1 MKECGI
7 MKLSDLNIGV
17 AMTGSFCT
25 FLSIIS
31 QIENIVAAG
40 ANVIPIFSYHAQSI
54 NTRFGKANDF
64 LVRMELLT
72 GNAPIL
78 TIEDA
83 EPLGPKNKLDILLIA
98 PCTGNTLAKLSQ
110 GITDTPVLMAAK
122 GHLRNQKPLV
132 ISLAS
137 NDALGM
143 NFKNIG
149 ILLNCKDIYFVPFYQ
164 DDYQKKPNSMI
175 AKTSL
180 VIDTIEAALKH
191 QQIQPIIATNQ

>member
-1 MKECGI
+1 
-7 MKLSDLNIGV
+7 
-17 AMTGSFCT
+17 MTGSFCT